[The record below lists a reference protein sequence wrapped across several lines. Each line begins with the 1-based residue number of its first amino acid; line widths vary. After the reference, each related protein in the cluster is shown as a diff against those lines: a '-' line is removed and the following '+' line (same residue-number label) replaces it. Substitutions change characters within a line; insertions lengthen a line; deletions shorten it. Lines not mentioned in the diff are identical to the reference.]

1 MKSYDDE
8 ESRKVKNNSKIVDS
22 FNNAINGIIESIST
36 ERNMFFHMFMAFFVI
51 ILAMILDFTRLELI
65 VIGLT
70 IVFVLVAE
78 LFNTAIEVLTDLASD
93 NKYHELAKKTKDI
106 AAGAVLLSAIASVFV
121 GYLLIYPK
129 IKEMIEKG
137 SFQFKAME
145 NVEHMIIISIVVT
158 LIAVL
163 LLKGIFYKKNTSYLF
178 GGSVSGHAAL
188 AFNLSTIATILADNI
203 SLIIIVN
210 MLAVIVAESRYEAKI
225 HSLKEVIL
233 GAILGISL
241 ALLLF
246 MKFI

>member
-36 ERNMFFHMFMAFFVI
+36 ERNMLFHMLMAFFVI

-129 IKEMIEKG
+129 IKEMIERG

-163 LLKGIFYKKNTSYLF
+163 LLKGIFHKKNTSYLF

-188 AFNLSTIATILADNI
+188 AFNLSTIAIFSI
-203 SLIIIVN
+203 
-210 MLAVIVAESRYEAKI
+210 
-225 HSLKEVIL
+225 
-233 GAILGISL
+233 
-241 ALLLF
+241 
-246 MKFI
+246 

>member
-8 ESRKVKNNSKIVDS
+8 ESRKVKNNSRIVDS

-36 ERNMFFHMFMAFFVI
+36 ERNMLFHMLMAFFVI

-233 GAILGISL
+233 GSILGISL

>member
-1 MKSYDDE
+1 MKSYDNE
-8 ESRKVKNNSKIVDS
+8 ESKKVKNNSKIVDS

-36 ERNMFFHMFMAFFVI
+36 ERNMLFHMIMAFFVI

-129 IKEMIEKG
+129 IKEMIERG

-203 SLIIIVN
+203 SIIIIVN
-210 MLAVIVAESRYEAKI
+210 ILAIIVAESRYEAKI
-225 HSLKEVIL
+225 HSLKEVVL
-233 GAILGISL
+233 GSILGISL

>member
-36 ERNMFFHMFMAFFVI
+36 ERNMLFHMIMAFFVI

-137 SFQFKAME
+137 SYQFKAME
-145 NVEHMIIISIVVT
+145 NAEHMIIISIVVT

-210 MLAVIVAESRYEAKI
+210 ILAIIVAESRYEAKI
-225 HSLKEVIL
+225 HSLKEVVL
-233 GAILGISL
+233 GSILGISL

>member
-36 ERNMFFHMFMAFFVI
+36 ERNMLFHMIMAFFVI

-137 SFQFKAME
+137 SYQFKAME
-145 NVEHMIIISIVVT
+145 NAEHMIIISIVVT

-210 MLAVIVAESRYEAKI
+210 ILAIIVAESRYEAKI
-225 HSLKEVIL
+225 HSLKEVVL
-233 GAILGISL
+233 GFILGISL